1 MMIIKRVVETIILA
15 VVILLIPKNVFA
27 NTDMLVKNKTNKLEL
42 GDTVDEKLLGI
53 EDLASA
59 GKSITYTVNVP
70 KGTLYIQAFDAV
82 SFKIEIYDS
91 KNKVIK
97 KIESV
102 NMFGLEDAHLARDGM
117 ALSKGKYKIKISPLS
132 KENALNINGTVSMIS
147 NATSKTL
154 DMDKTYNIAVTEGST
169 YKFKVKVKEYLIYE
183 FDSSI
188 VSYDPND
195 FIPFFQ
201 DFKILNSEG
210 KTVSTYDEF
219 NQKNQLN

>member
-1 MMIIKRVVETIILA
+1 MIIKRVVATIILA

>member
-1 MMIIKRVVETIILA
+1 MMIIKRVVATIILA